1 MGGRLMV
8 PNMPSYSGSDSSSY
22 RSWYNDTKA
31 TIRERA
37 EDYVSEEQAEAL
49 MREKFGSR
57 CVHPDKLK
65 VDSGP
70 SLAQVRRAI
79 ENAAEVV
86 RRRVREYDFI
96 INRIRHN
103 TLPMLPIGKIIGG
116 DGYTVDVIPWEQL
129 DEDSIDSLYAL
140 KRTDRYVDNL
150 WAPVQ
155 SALNEAMIP
164 YHTVDGCNVRYMTDI
179 EEYYKFAREINA
191 HLVDAQRLLKPVKD
205 EIGEYESTFG
215 ELPRWEMEQGAGQET
230 FNLIITSDDYD
241 EKDTAIAEAELH
253 EPTVYRCL
261 RS

>member
-1 MGGRLMV
+1 MV
-8 PNMPSYSGSDSSSY
+8 PNMPSYSCGDSSSY
-22 RSWYNDTKA
+22 RSWYNDTVA

-37 EDYVSEEQAEAL
+37 EDYVSEEQAEAF
-49 MREKFGSR
+49 MREKFGSK

-65 VDSGP
+65 VDTGP

-103 TLPMLPIGKIIGG
+103 TLPMLPIGKIIGD

-129 DEDSIDSLYAL
+129 DEEGIDALYAL
-140 KRTDRYVDNL
+140 KRTARYIDNL

-164 YHTVDGCNVRYMTDI
+164 YHTVDGCNVHYMSDI

-191 HLVDAQRLLKPVKD
+191 HLADAQRLLKPVKD
-205 EIGEYESTFG
+205 EVDEYESTYG
-215 ELPRWEMEQGAGQET
+215 ELPRWEMEHGAGKET
-230 FNLIITSDDYD
+230 FNNIITSDDYD
-241 EKDTAIAEAELH
+241 EKETEIAEAELH